1 MRSSREG
8 RADRLR
14 ESAKRARGEAAAAQ
28 KGADSIAERFYM
40 GQPILIGHHSE
51 AGARR
56 DHERCDGLM
65 RKSIAASD
73 RAAELDRRADASES
87 NTAIY
92 ADAED
97 PVAEIDAKLEKMR
110 KLRDTMKRANVL
122 VRGILAGKPLEA
134 ELAEVVGAPER
145 AKKLLEPNCFGC
157 YGFESFQL
165 TNLGANIRRLEARR
179 KELAAEK
186 SAPASERVV
195 GDVRVVEDPD
205 LMRIQLVFK
214 GKPDEA
220 TRAILKSEG
229 FRWAPSVG
237 AWQRQLNCSG
247 RSAANRAL
255 ARINKVSPT
264 LAADDPLPENE

>member
-1 MRSSREG
+1 MRAAREG

-14 ESAKRARGEAAAAQ
+14 ERAEEARGEAAAAQ
-28 KGADSIAERFYM
+28 KSSDKIAERFYM
-40 GQPILIGHHSE
+40 GQPILVGHHSE

-56 DHERCDGLM
+56 DHERCDNLM
-65 RKSIAASD
+65 RKSIAASGQAD
-73 RAAELDRRADASES
+73 DLDRRADAAEN
-87 NTAIY
+87 NTSIY

-110 KLRDTMKRANVL
+110 KLRDTMKKANVL
-122 VRGILAGKPLEA
+122 VRGILAGKPLES
-134 ELAEVVGAPER
+134 ELAELVWSPER
-145 AKKLLEPNCFGC
+145 AKKLMEPNCFGC

-179 KELAAEK
+179 KALAEEK
-186 SAPASERVV
+186 AAPASERVV

-220 TRAILKSEG
+220 KRAVLKSEG

-237 AWQRQLNCSG
+237 AWQRQLNSSG
-247 RSAANRAL
+247 RAAAARAL
-255 ARINKVSPT
+255 ARINQVTPP
-264 LAADDPLPENE
+264 LAADDPLPDSE